1 MDQIEYYT
9 VIECDYYPEVRWTPW
24 CLLDVT
30 TKFAIR
36 AYAYP
41 SDPCNPTIELKTP
54 LLDRDEPMQI
64 SLSH

>member
-9 VIECDYYPEVRWTPW
+9 VMTEGCDYYPEDRWTPW

-54 LLDRDEPMQI
+54 LLD
-64 SLSH
+64 